1 MKQKIFKPDYQNS
14 LVSLSNSIL
23 KHYGLPARHQT
34 LPELDAALAE
44 KNPRTVILLVL
55 DGMGIDML
63 EHNLPE
69 NSFLRSHVIK
79 PISSVYPPTTAAAT
93 TSIYSGLPP
102 LEHGWAGWQCYFEE
116 YGRCVELFRNFDY
129 YTQQQLSTPSP
140 EQIMGFKRLNE
151 QIAESGAAEGY
162 GVAQPWG
169 NFEVKSFDDICRI
182 LEKLSRKD
190 EKKFVLAYWKN
201 PDGIMH
207 KTGCYSEETKNCITS
222 LDAKLEALYQALED
236 AMLIVTADHGL
247 LDIKDS
253 VLLNEIKELDDCLRL
268 PPAVEPRTIAFYVKP
283 GREAEFESLFRE
295 RFGQDYILL
304 KTEDY
309 IAEGYAGTGR
319 IHPRFR
325 GFMGNYVA
333 LAVGDIIIQYQT
345 PNGVE
350 PVDFVAHHAGLSE
363 KEMLVP
369 LIVCEKQ

>member
-55 DGMGIDML
+55 DGMGTDML

-69 NSFLRSHVIK
+69 NSFLRSHIIK

-129 YTQQQLSTPSP
+129 YTQQPLSTPSP

-222 LDAKLEALYQALED
+222 LNAKLEALYQALED
-236 AMLIVTADHGL
+236 SMLIVTADHGL

-268 PPAVEPRTIAFYVKP
+268 PPALNP
-283 GREAEFESLFRE
+283 GRSRFMSNREERQTLNDCSANASAKTISCSRRKIILRKVTPAPAE
-295 RFGQDYILL
+295 YIL
-304 KTEDY
+304 
-309 IAEGYAGTGR
+309 AS
-319 IHPRFR
+319 
-325 GFMGNYVA
+325 
-333 LAVGDIIIQYQT
+333 AVLWGIMLRWPSATSSFSIKRRTVSNRLILWHTT
-345 PNGVE
+345 PV
-350 PVDFVAHHAGLSE
+350 
-363 KEMLVP
+363 
-369 LIVCEKQ
+369 